1 MQQDPAPAMPLVL
14 VFQIRSCG
22 WLPTG
27 FTLLLM
33 FVPFG
38 CATGKHVNALLQDLS
53 ASHSFCKD

>member
-1 MQQDPAPAMPLVL
+1 MPLVL